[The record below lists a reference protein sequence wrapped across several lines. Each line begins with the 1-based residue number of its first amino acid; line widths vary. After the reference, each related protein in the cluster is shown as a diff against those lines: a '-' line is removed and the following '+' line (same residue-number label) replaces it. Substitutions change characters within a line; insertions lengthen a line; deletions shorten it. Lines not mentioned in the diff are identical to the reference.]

1 MAVAKGRA
9 GQGTLRIYALLIL
22 PLPLLILLGYLLPT
36 LGVLGWSLSLPKVGL
51 QNYAAIVD
59 SAAIQAVIW
68 RTLRICLLTTLISVA
83 IAYLIAFRWRFA
95 SARGRLM
102 IELFVLLPFWLSM
115 LIRAFAWLVLL
126 RNDGLINQ
134 GLLGL
139 RLVDEP
145 VALVRNEL
153 GALIGMVHFMVP
165 YAVLPLL
172 SSMSQVDDRLLRAAS
187 SLGAGRWL
195 SLRDVFLPL
204 TLPGVA
210 AASATVFVFSL
221 GCFVTPAL
229 LGGGKAAMLAESI
242 YIQMFQL
249 SNWGLGA
256 ALSIVLMA
264 MVAVC
269 AVVFGKLVGFGR
281 FTGRQA

>member
-1 MAVAKGRA
+1 MRTGS
-9 GQGTLRIYALLIL
+9 QGTLRIYALLIL
-22 PLPLLILLGYLLPT
+22 PLPIIILVGYLLPT
-36 LGVLGWSLSLPKVGL
+36 LGVLGWSLSLPQPGV
-51 QNYAAIVD
+51 QHYATIID
-59 SAAIQAVIW
+59 SATIHTVIW

-83 IAYLIAFRWRFA
+83 IAYLIAYRWRFA
-95 SARGRLM
+95 SGRGRQF

-126 RNDGLINQ
+126 RNDGWINQ
-134 GLLGL
+134 SLLTLGI
-139 RLVDEP
+139 VDEP
-145 VALVRNEL
+145 LALVRNEV

-172 SSMSQVDDRLLRAAS
+172 SSMRQIDDSLLRAAS
-187 SLGAGRWL
+187 SLGAGRWATL
-195 SLRDVFLPL
+195 KDVFLPL
-204 TLPGVA
+204 TVPGVA

-256 ALSIVLMA
+256 ALSIVLML

-269 AVVFGKLVGFGR
+269 AWVFGKWVGFGR
-281 FTGRQA
+281 FTGRTA

>member
-1 MAVAKGRA
+1 MRSSS
-9 GQGTLRIYALLIL
+9 QGTLRIYALLIL
-22 PLPLLILLGYLLPT
+22 PLPVLILVGYLLPT
-36 LGVLGWSLSLPKVGL
+36 LGVLGWSLSLPEPGL
-51 QNYAAIVD
+51 QNYASIVD
-59 SAAIQAVIW
+59 SRNLQAIIW

-83 IAYLIAFRWRFA
+83 LAYLIAFRWRFA
-95 SARGRLM
+95 TARGRLM

-126 RNDGLINQ
+126 RNDGLVNQ
-134 GLLGL
+134 SLLAIGI
-139 RLVDEP
+139 VDEP
-145 VALVRNEL
+145 LALVRNEI

-172 SSMSQVDDRLLRAAS
+172 SSMRQVDDSLLKASS

-195 SLRDVFLPL
+195 TLRNVFLPL
-204 TLPGVA
+204 TMPGVA
-210 AASATVFVFSL
+210 ASAATVFVFSL

-256 ALSIVLMA
+256 ALSIVLML

-281 FTGRQA
+281 FTGRTA

>member
-1 MAVAKGRA
+1 MRAVS
-9 GQGTLRIYALLIL
+9 QGSLPVLLLLVL
-22 PLPLLILLGYLLPT
+22 PLPLLILAGYLLPT
-36 LGVLGWSLSLPKVGL
+36 LGVLGWSLSLPQPGL

-59 SAAIQAVIW
+59 NANIQAVIW

-83 IAYLIAFRWRFA
+83 IAYLIAYRWRFA
-95 SARGRLM
+95 SPRGRQF

-126 RNDGLINQ
+126 RNDGLVNQ
-134 GLLGL
+134 GLLATG
-139 RLVDEP
+139 LVDSP
-145 VALVRNEL
+145 LTLVRNEL

-172 SSMSQVDDRLLRAAS
+172 SSLRQVDDSLLRASS
-187 SLGAGRWL
+187 SLGASRWQT
-195 SLRDVFLPL
+195 LRDVFLPL

-210 AASATVFVFSL
+210 AASAIVFVFSL

-229 LGGGKAAMLAESI
+229 LGGGRAAMLAEYI

-256 ALSIVLMA
+256 ALSIVLML
-264 MVAVC
+264 MVAGC
-269 AVVFGKLVGFGR
+269 ALVFGKLIGFWR
-281 FTGRQA
+281 FTGRVDA

>member
-1 MAVAKGRA
+1 MRLGS
-9 GQGTLRIYALLIL
+9 QGTLSIYALLIL
-22 PLPLLILLGYLLPT
+22 PLPVIILVGYLLPT
-36 LGVLGWSLSLPKVGL
+36 VGVLGWSLSLPQPGV
-51 QNYAAIVD
+51 QHYATIIDNATIHT
-59 SAAIQAVIW
+59 VIW

-83 IAYLIAFRWRFA
+83 IAYLIAYRWRFA
-95 SARGRLM
+95 SGRGRQL

-126 RNDGLINQ
+126 RNDGLVNQ
-134 GLLGL
+134 SLLTLGI
-139 RLVDEP
+139 VDEP
-145 VALVRNEL
+145 LALVRNEL

-172 SSMSQVDDRLLRAAS
+172 SSMRQIDDGLLRAAS
-187 SLGAGRWL
+187 SLGARRWAM
-195 SLRDVFLPL
+195 LRDVFFPL
-204 TLPGVA
+204 TVPGVA

-256 ALSIVLMA
+256 ALSIVLML

-269 AVVFGKLVGFGR
+269 ALVFGKLVGFAR
-281 FTGRQA
+281 LTGRTA

>member
-1 MAVAKGRA
+1 MRISFH
-9 GQGTLRIYALLIL
+9 GTLRIYALLIL
-22 PLPLLILLGYLLPT
+22 PLPVLILVGYLLPT
-36 LGVLGWSLSLPKVGL
+36 LGVLRWSFSLPQVGV
-51 QNYAAIVD
+51 QNYVSILD
-59 SAAIQAVIW
+59 SVAIQTVIW

-95 SARGRLM
+95 SVRGRLM

-134 GLLGL
+134 TLLTLG
-139 RLVDEP
+139 LVDEP
-145 VALVRNEL
+145 LALVRNEV

-172 SSMSQVDDRLLRAAS
+172 SSMRQVDDSLLKASS
-187 SLGAGRWL
+187 SLGAGRWMT
-195 SLRDVFLPL
+195 LRNVFLPL

-269 AVVFGKLVGFGR
+269 AVVFGKLVGIGR

>member
-139 RLVDEP
+139 GLVDEP
-145 VALVRNEL
+145 LALVRNEL

>member
-1 MAVAKGRA
+1 MRISS
-9 GQGTLRIYALLIL
+9 QGTLCIYALLIL
-22 PLPLLILLGYLLPT
+22 PLPLIILVGYLLPT
-36 LGVLGWSLSLPKVGL
+36 LGVLGWSLSLPQLGV
-51 QNYAAIVD
+51 QHYATIID
-59 SAAIQAVIW
+59 SATIHAVIW
-68 RTLRICLLTTLISVA
+68 RTLRICLLTTTISVA
-83 IAYLIAFRWRFA
+83 IAYLIAYRWRFA
-95 SARGRLM
+95 SGRVRQF

-134 GLLGL
+134 SLLTSG
-139 RLVDEP
+139 LVDEP
-145 VALVRNEL
+145 LALVRNEV

-172 SSMSQVDDRLLRAAS
+172 SSMRQIDDGLLKAAS
-187 SLGAGRWL
+187 SLGAGRWATL
-195 SLRDVFLPL
+195 KDVFLPL

-229 LGGGKAAMLAESI
+229 LGGGKAAMLAENI

-256 ALSIVLMA
+256 ALSIVLML

-281 FTGRQA
+281 FTGRAA

>member
-1 MAVAKGRA
+1 MRLGS
-9 GQGTLRIYALLIL
+9 QGTLRIYALLIL
-22 PLPLLILLGYLLPT
+22 PLPVIILVGYLLPT
-36 LGVLGWSLSLPKVGL
+36 VGVLGWSLSLPQPGV
-51 QNYAAIVD
+51 QHYATIIDNATIHT
-59 SAAIQAVIW
+59 VIW
-68 RTLRICLLTTLISVA
+68 RTLRICLLTTLISVT
-83 IAYLIAFRWRFA
+83 IAYLIAYRWRFA
-95 SARGRLM
+95 SGRGRQL

-126 RNDGLINQ
+126 RNDGLVNQ
-134 GLLGL
+134 SLLTLGI
-139 RLVDEP
+139 VDEP
-145 VALVRNEL
+145 LALVRNEL

-172 SSMSQVDDRLLRAAS
+172 SSMRQIDDGLLRAAS
-187 SLGAGRWL
+187 SLGARRWAM
-195 SLRDVFLPL
+195 LRDVFFPL
-204 TLPGVA
+204 TVPGVA

-256 ALSIVLMA
+256 ALSIVLML

-269 AVVFGKLVGFGR
+269 ALVFGKLVGFAR
-281 FTGRQA
+281 LTGRTA

>member
-1 MAVAKGRA
+1 MRIGS
-9 GQGTLRIYALLIL
+9 QGTLRIYALLIL
-22 PLPLLILLGYLLPT
+22 PLPVIIFVGYLLPT
-36 LGVLGWSLSLPKVGL
+36 LGVLGWSLSLPQWGV
-51 QNYAAIVD
+51 QHYATIID
-59 SAAIQAVIW
+59 SASIHTVIW

-83 IAYLIAFRWRFA
+83 IAYLIAYRWRFA
-95 SARGRLM
+95 SARGRHF

-134 GLLGL
+134 SLLTLGI
-139 RLVDEP
+139 VDEP
-145 VALVRNEL
+145 LALVRNEV

-165 YAVLPLL
+165 YAVLPLM
-172 SSMSQVDDRLLRAAS
+172 SSMRQIDVGLLRAAS
-187 SLGAGRWL
+187 SLGANRWA
-195 SLRDVFLPL
+195 SLKDVFLPL

-256 ALSIVLMA
+256 ALSIVLML
-264 MVAVC
+264 MVSVC
-269 AVVFGKLVGFGR
+269 AVVLGKLIGFGR
-281 FTGRQA
+281 FTGRTA

>member
-1 MAVAKGRA
+1 MRLGS
-9 GQGTLRIYALLIL
+9 QGTLRIYALLIL
-22 PLPLLILLGYLLPT
+22 PLPVIILVGYLLPT
-36 LGVLGWSLSLPKVGL
+36 VGVLGWSLSLPQPGV
-51 QNYAAIVD
+51 QHYATIIDNATIHT
-59 SAAIQAVIW
+59 VIW

-83 IAYLIAFRWRFA
+83 IAYLIAYRWRFA
-95 SARGRLM
+95 SGRGRQL

-126 RNDGLINQ
+126 RNDGLVNQ
-134 GLLGL
+134 SLLTLGI
-139 RLVDEP
+139 VDEP
-145 VALVRNEL
+145 LALVRNEL

-172 SSMSQVDDRLLRAAS
+172 SSMRQIDDGLLRAAS
-187 SLGAGRWL
+187 SLGARRWAM
-195 SLRDVFLPL
+195 LRDVFFPL
-204 TLPGVA
+204 TVPGVA

-256 ALSIVLMA
+256 ALSIVLML

-269 AVVFGKLVGFGR
+269 ALVFGKLVGFAR
-281 FTGRQA
+281 LTGRTA

>member
-1 MAVAKGRA
+1 M
-9 GQGTLRIYALLIL
+9 
-22 PLPLLILLGYLLPT
+22 
-36 LGVLGWSLSLPKVGL
+36 
-51 QNYAAIVD
+51 
-59 SAAIQAVIW
+59 
-68 RTLRICLLTTLISVA
+68 
-83 IAYLIAFRWRFA
+83 
-95 SARGRLM
+95 
-102 IELFVLLPFWLSM
+102 LLPFWLSM

-134 GLLGL
+134 SLLTLGI
-139 RLVDEP
+139 VDEP
-145 VALVRNEL
+145 LALVRNEV

-172 SSMSQVDDRLLRAAS
+172 SSMRQIDDGLLRAAS
-187 SLGAGRWL
+187 SLGAGRWATL
-195 SLRDVFLPL
+195 KDVFLPL

-256 ALSIVLMA
+256 ALSIVLML

-281 FTGRQA
+281 FTGRAA